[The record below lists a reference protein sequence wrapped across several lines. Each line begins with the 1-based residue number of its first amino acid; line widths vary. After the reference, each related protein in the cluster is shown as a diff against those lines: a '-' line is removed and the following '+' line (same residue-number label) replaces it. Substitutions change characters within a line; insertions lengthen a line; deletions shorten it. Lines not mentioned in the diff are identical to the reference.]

1 VGLRVQVDELDTA
14 GGHIAQAIPQTGGL
28 AATVVVAAAGDEVS
42 TAIAAK
48 LSAHLQSIGTHSAH
62 AAQIAATSVAV
73 LHSNAATYRE
83 QEDLNAA
90 ALQRDGGNPGQATPA
105 PAAANPHGSPTAAP
119 PRSPAGISPAD
130 GKAIAALIHTGPG
143 PGPLLSAATD
153 ARAHAE
159 QLRTIAS
166 ELRAASAR
174 LMSSWRSPAGDAAGD
189 RLTTLAS
196 WYDNH
201 ADHAVAASRQ
211 CTHQAEAF
219 GRTRAQV
226 PPPEKF
232 TEIERRLQAAN
243 AANASTGG
251 AYGRVVTQLQTEL
264 ATTHT
269 HARVAYASYGEHGA
283 ALSADP
289 PQAPPNTV
297 QALDNP
303 LAPPGPPVP
312 HPPAPSVPDG
322 TQTGGLAPGAS
333 SDPASMLLPPP
344 ASAAPPIPDSTRRWV
359 SEMTA
364 ALASRPPDDPI
375 AVEARRMAYL
385 ALHQPKLCDG
395 WEWTSTTG
403 GLAVST
409 LGAVVT
415 AAGTPAGPAD
425 WALLGASLAGTGL
438 AAENLMKCI
447 YQAAAAG

>member
-1 VGLRVQVDELDTA
+1 MGLDIEVDELDTA
-14 GGHIAQAIPQTGGL
+14 GGQIARAIPWTGGL
-28 AATVVVAAAGDEVS
+28 GATVVDAAAADEVS
-42 TAIAAK
+42 TAIAAT
-48 LSAHLQSIGTHSAH
+48 LSAHLQIIGTHSAH
-62 AAQIAATSVAV
+62 AAQIAANSAAV
-73 LHSNAATYRE
+73 LQSNAATYRE
-83 QEDLNAA
+83 QENLNAA
-90 ALQRDGGNPGQATPA
+90 ALQRDGGDPGQATPT
-105 PAAANPHGSPTAAP
+105 PAAADPDGSPVTAP
-119 PRSPAGISPAD
+119 TPIPAGISPVD

-143 PGPLLSAATD
+143 PGPLLSAAEE

-159 QLRTIAS
+159 QLRTIATD
-166 ELRAASAR
+166 LRAAIAR
-174 LMSSWRSPAGDAAGD
+174 LTSSWQSLAGEAARD
-189 RLTTLAS
+189 RLTALAG
-196 WYDNH
+196 WYDSH
-201 ADHAVAASRQ
+201 ADHAIAASSQ
-211 CTHQAEAF
+211 CTHQAETL

-232 TEIERRLQAAN
+232 TEIERRLQAAS

-251 AYGRVVTQLQTEL
+251 AYARVVTQLQTEL
-264 ATTHT
+264 ATTHSQ
-269 HARVAYASYGEHGA
+269 ARVAYARYREHGA

-289 PQAPPNTV
+289 PQAPPSTV
-297 QALDNP
+297 RALDNP
-303 LAPPGPPVP
+303 LAPPGPAVP

-344 ASAAPPIPDSTRRWV
+344 ASAAPPVPDSTRRWV

-364 ALASRPPDDPI
+364 ALASRPADDPI

-385 ALHQPKLCDG
+385 ALHQPKTCDG

-409 LGAVVT
+409 LGTVVT

-438 AAENLMKCI
+438 AAENLLKCI

>member
-1 VGLRVQVDELDTA
+1 MGLRVQVDELDTA
-14 GGHIAQAIPQTGGL
+14 GGKIAQIIPQTGGL
-28 AATVVVAAAGDEVS
+28 AAMVVVAAAADEVS

-48 LSAHLQSIGTHSAH
+48 LSAQLQSIGTHSAH
-62 AAQIAATSVAV
+62 AARIAASSAAV
-73 LHSNAATYRE
+73 LLSNAATYRE

-90 ALQRDGGNPGQATPA
+90 ALQPNGGDPGQATPS
-105 PAAANPHGSPTAAP
+105 PAAANPHGSPTTAP
-119 PRSPAGISPAD
+119 RPSPAGICPVN

-143 PGPLLSAATD
+143 PGPLLSAAEE

-166 ELRAASAR
+166 ALRAASAR
-174 LMSSWRSPAGDAAGD
+174 LMTSWQSRAGDVAGD
-189 RLTTLAS
+189 RLTTLAG
-196 WYDNH
+196 WYDSH
-201 ADHAVAASRQ
+201 ADHAIAASRQ
-211 CTHQAEAF
+211 CTDQAEAF
-219 GRTRAQV
+219 CRTRAQV
-226 PPPEKF
+226 PSPEKF
-232 TEIERRLQAAN
+232 AEIERRLQTAS

-264 ATTHT
+264 ATTHA

-289 PQAPPNTV
+289 PLAPPNTV
-297 QALDNP
+297 RALDNP

-322 TQTGGLAPGAS
+322 TQAGGLAPGAS

-403 GLAVST
+403 GLAVSA
-409 LGAVVT
+409 LGTVLT
-415 AAGTPAGPAD
+415 AAGAPAGPAD

-438 AAENLMKCI
+438 AAENLLKCI